1 MACLVVL
8 SQNAAIENDVNTGVR
23 DLDRPADFKHVP
35 IPDPEIKLTV
45 YGCRSWGW
53 RRWIRKDARAPQVV
67 TREKHNSRN
76 NADPPPLDSLMLFD
90 DLHSNRPQ
98 ADQTW

>member
-1 MACLVVL
+1 MACLVVF

-45 YGCRSWGW
+45 YGCR
-53 RRWIRKDARAPQVV
+53 A
-67 TREKHNSRN
+67 
-76 NADPPPLDSLMLFD
+76 
-90 DLHSNRPQ
+90 
-98 ADQTW
+98 

>member
-1 MACLVVL
+1 VFGAKGSPL
-8 SQNAAIENDVNTGVR
+8 R
-23 DLDRPADFKHVP
+23 DFATRRLKHVP

-45 YGCRSWGW
+45 YGCRAWSW

-76 NADPPPLDSLMLFD
+76 NADPPPLDSLMLF
-90 DLHSNRPQ
+90 Q
-98 ADQTW
+98 